1 MLSIL
6 SDPFKHHFGQ
16 KESFVHGLAVEQA
29 KIEDQVYS
37 KYGKDFK
44 LFLKACQHYGLIRV
58 GSRTQLARDALVIGN
73 NLGLDKLGDGD
84 QEFNGFEKWIS

>member
-1 MLSIL
+1 M
-6 SDPFKHHFGQ
+6 
-16 KESFVHGLAVEQA
+16 HGLAVEQA
-29 KIEDQVYS
+29 KIEDQVFS

-73 NLGLDKLGDGD
+73 NLGLDKLGDND
-84 QEFNGFEKWIS
+84 QDFNGFEK